1 MNGRANNTQKDLRLP
16 PGTSARLAPPLARGR
31 VHCGTIDMR
40 IDRDGIWHY
49 RGSPIH
55 RKALVRLFA
64 RALVRDTDG
73 DFWLVTPA
81 EMGLISVEDAPFLA
95 VELALAGEGAIRSIT
110 FRTNVDDFVAASPA
124 HPIRVAIDAKTGEPS
139 PYVMVRDGLEAR
151 LTRPVFYELAG
162 LAEPA
167 LEGGRQVLG
176 VWSGGAFFP
185 LGPAEAPPP

>member
-1 MNGRANNTQKDLRLP
+1 
-16 PGTSARLAPPLARGR
+16 
-31 VHCGTIDMR
+31 MR
-40 IDRDGIWHY
+40 IDRDGTWHY

-73 DFWLVTPA
+73 DYWLVTPA
-81 EMGLISVEDAPFLA
+81 EMGMIRVDDAPFMA
-95 VELALAGEGAIRSIT
+95 VELSLAGEGAIRSIT

-124 HPIRVAIDAKTGEPS
+124 HPIRVTVDAETGEPS

-162 LAEPA
+162 LAEP
-167 LEGGRQVLG
+167 GPDGDPPVLG

-185 LGPAEAPPP
+185 LGTAEGSPS

>member
-1 MNGRANNTQKDLRLP
+1 MNGRAINTRKELRLSP
-16 PGTSARLAPPLARGR
+16 DATARLPAPLPRGR
-31 VHCGTIDMR
+31 VHCGAIDMR

-55 RKALVRLFA
+55 RKALVQLFA

-73 DFWLVTPA
+73 DYWLVTPA
-81 EMGLISVEDAPFLA
+81 EMGLIRVDDAPFMA
-95 VELALAGEGAIRSIT
+95 VELSLAGEGTIRSIT

-124 HPIRVAIDAKTGEPS
+124 HPIRVTVDVETGEPS

-167 LEGGRQVLG
+167 PDRPVLG

-185 LGPAEAPPP
+185 LGPAECPPS